1 MMTTRLSF
9 GQSYRRVMGA
19 VVCALALVGCSSE
32 DDSML
37 AGGSDERDIN
47 LTSTLENAQTRT
59 VTELQTNQLSTSV
72 MVGGFGVSG
81 GATVKYGNN
90 NQYHVQNSGALK
102 AKSKEMI
109 WPQEDGAKVDIYAY
123 APYQKGWTYDGDNS
137 FSVSTDQTTDEGYL
151 ASDLL
156 YAAAK
161 GKTQQSAAVSL
172 DFTHQLARINVTI
185 KKTASSNVDLS
196 KATAYLTGSRIN
208 TTFCPQKGEIGTVSG
223 TAPDIKIATGIGATS
238 EKSVTAYGIIIPQKI
253 AAGMKFVKIV
263 ADTLELYA
271 RLGSDMA
278 FEKGKSYNFTATVD
292 VTKEMDLQLGS
303 VTLTGWS
310 DPTALSSHTDEVE
323 SYGVGDYVLK
333 DGSLLKAG
341 AADFDARKSQ
351 IIAVIF
357 SREVSSTDLA
367 AGYAGYAM
375 GLVRHK
381 NRSWYA
387 GGSYGFGVS
396 GLEAALADLDGRL
409 HTEDFHAGSL
419 YKHITDSLTAAAV
432 TANIHITN
440 FSDYSLKPDAGVVN
454 LSDWFCPSFGQL
466 VQIMNNLGG
475 AKITKE
481 SINSKNDKGVV
492 AFSNWGAFYRY
503 STDESADRVENSTIV
518 SNINAKVTPTGK
530 SDILAVGN
538 ISIPTLTENAN
549 RSSETYF
556 EFVFSTT
563 TGWEMTAA
571 QGKWSNN
578 NNKAVDGRSVLPV
591 LAFKLPN

>member
-1 MMTTRLSF
+1 
-9 GQSYRRVMGA
+9 MGA

-47 LTSTLENAQTRT
+47 LTSTLEKVQTRT
-59 VTELQTNQLSTSV
+59 MTELQTNQLNTSV
-72 MVGGFGVSG
+72 RVGGFGVSG

-109 WPQEDGAKVDIYAY
+109 WPQDDGAKVDIYAY

-161 GKTQQSAAVSL
+161 GETRQSDAVSL
-172 DFTHQLARINVTI
+172 NFAHQMSRINITV
-185 KKTASSNVDLS
+185 KKTSTSNIDLT
-196 KATAYLTGSRIN
+196 KAAVYLTGSRISA
-208 TTFCPQKGEIGTVSG
+208 TFRPETGSLDNVSG
-223 TAPDIKIATGIGATS
+223 TAPDIKVADNINATPTRDAA
-238 EKSVTAYGIIIPQKI
+238 AYGIIIPQKLQ
-253 AAGMKFVKIV
+253 AGMKFVKIV

-271 RLGSDMA
+271 RLGSDIT

-310 DPTALSSHTDEVE
+310 DPTALTSHTDEVE

-357 SREVSSTDLA
+357 SREVSNTDLA
-367 AGYAGYAM
+367 AGYVGYAM

-387 GGSYGFGVS
+387 GGTYGFGVS
-396 GLEAALADLDGRL
+396 GLEAALADLDGRS
-409 HTEDFHAGSL
+409 HTEAFHAGSL
-419 YKHITDSLTAAAV
+419 YKHITDSLSAAGVA
-432 TANIHITN
+432 ANIHITN
-440 FSDYSLKPDAGVVN
+440 FSDYSLMPDASAGN

-481 SINSKNDKGVV
+481 SINSKNDKGIV

-503 STDESADRVENSTIV
+503 GTDESAGRVENSTIV